1 MTSEDFATTRGVMD
15 SDMDL
20 ALSEQSD
27 PPQATLSMLYQRANI
42 IIKDVSSHDL
52 KAGRFSQLPV

>member
-1 MTSEDFATTRGVMD
+1 MTSEDYATTKDVNG
-15 SDMDL
+15 MDL